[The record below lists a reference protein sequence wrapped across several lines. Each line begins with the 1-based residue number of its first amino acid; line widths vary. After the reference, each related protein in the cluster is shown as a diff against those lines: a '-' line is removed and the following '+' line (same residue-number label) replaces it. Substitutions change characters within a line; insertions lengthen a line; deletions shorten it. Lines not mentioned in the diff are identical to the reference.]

1 MASSA
6 SIAFA
11 TVLEYV
17 ESGDNIGIG
26 ELTNI
31 GGIGLTADTIEV
43 TSHDSTSRFRE
54 FLQGIR
60 DGGEFSVEGN
70 HVPGDAGQAAGYT
83 HFTGDG
89 DGGGL
94 EAMIITFPDASN
106 WTFNAIVTSYQAG
119 DAPFDGKLGFSATFK
134 ISGVPAFA
142 TS

>member
-1 MASSA
+1 MSDAT
-6 SIAFA
+6 IAFGA
-11 TVLEYV
+11 VLEYV
-17 ESGDNIGIG
+17 ETGTNVPIG

-60 DGGEFSVEGN
+60 DGGEISIEGN
-70 HVPGDAGQAAGYT
+70 HVPSDDGQAAMYT
-83 HFTGDG
+83 HFNGDG

-106 WTFNAIVTSYQAG
+106 WTFNAIVTNYQAG
-119 DAPFDGKLGFSATFK
+119 DAPYDGKLGFSATLK
-134 ISGVPAFA
+134 ISGVPNFS

>member
-1 MASSA
+1 MSSA
-6 SIAFA
+6 TIAHG
-11 TVLEYV
+11 TVLAYV
-17 ESGDNIGIG
+17 ETGDDVPIG

-54 FLQGIR
+54 FLQGLR
-60 DGGEFSVEGN
+60 DGGELSIEGN
-70 HVPGDAGQAAGYT
+70 HVPSDGGQAAMYT
-83 HFTGDG
+83 HFNGDG

-106 WTFNAIVTSYQAG
+106 WTFNAIVTNYQAG
-119 DAPFDGKLGFSATFK
+119 DAPHDGKLGFSATLK
-134 ISGVPAFA
+134 ISGVPTFA